1 MTRTVYYGSTR
12 LRIPDGWTTFVWHN
26 RRYRVR
32 DRIVEV
38 ETNGVWAESIIL
50 TCSAPK
56 GRRAA

>member
-12 LRIPDGWTTFVWHN
+12 LRIPDTWTAFVWHG
-26 RRYRVR
+26 RRYRLV
-32 DRIVEV
+32 DGVVEV
-38 ETNGVWAESIIL
+38 WTSRGWTESIVL